1 MLISGNKSD
10 RGLLRENNEDS
21 LFVNDKVGVYIVA
34 DGMGGHNGGEIA
46 SSIAVNTLGNALSQG
61 LEVNRDSDISSITQK
76 ALQEAN
82 NEIILRKKNHVELM
96 NMGTTLVLSIF
107 FNHIF
112 YISNLGDSRAY
123 LYKKESKLIQ
133 LTCDDSLVMEMV
145 KSGMI
150 TEVEAK
156 THNLKHIVTKYLGA
170 ENFAVPKIQECHV
183 EQGDWMILCSDGLTN
198 LLEDE
203 EIESAIREN
212 ISKGPQTACN
222 ILVDNA
228 NRKGGDDNIT
238 VIIIQNKEMDLTQ

>member
-46 SSIAVNTLGNALSQG
+46 SSIAVNNLGNVLSQR
-61 LEVNRDSDISSITQK
+61 LEVNKDRDIGSITQK
-76 ALQEAN
+76 ALQETN
-82 NEIILRKKNHVELM
+82 KEIILRRKNQVELM

-107 FNHIF
+107 FNNIF
-112 YISNLGDSRAY
+112 YFSHLGDSRAY

-150 TEVEAK
+150 AEVEAR
-156 THNLKHIVTKYLGA
+156 THNLKHIVTKYLGS
-170 ENFAVPKIQECHV
+170 ENFVVPEIQQCYVGREDC
-183 EQGDWMILCSDGLTN
+183 MILCSDGLTN
-198 LLEDE
+198 MLEDE

-222 ILVDNA
+222 ILVDKA

-238 VIIIQNKEMDLTQ
+238 VIIIQNMEMDLT